1 MNTFLTL
8 FAQTTST
15 ATKLEVSRLITS
27 VLRTLQSPP
36 VATPLDE
43 SLKKLTCTP
52 DILSPLFF
60 SIKQSPSPG
69 VINVQAEA
77 WLAFNLFARMPGG
90 SRVLATEV
98 SEDEE
103 VFSLLSRRITK
114 KEEGVVAIR
123 GQDNGTTEQNE
134 DTRPEWVREKERDN
148 TILLTHDLLTA
159 EDVNGDIKA
168 RLEALLKGTEIRV
181 HSVDG

>member
-1 MNTFLTL
+1 METFLTL

-15 ATKLEVSRLITS
+15 ATKLEISRLITS
-27 VLRTLQSPP
+27 ILRTLQSPSAAKT
-36 VATPLDE
+36 VDE

-60 SIKQSPSPG
+60 SVKQSPSPG

-77 WLAFNLFARMPGG
+77 WLAFNLFARLPGG
-90 SRVLATEV
+90 SGVLATEA

-123 GQDNGTTEQNE
+123 SQDNGTTEQNE

-148 TILLTHDLLTA
+148 AILLIHDLLKA

-168 RLEALLKGTEIRV
+168 RLEALLKETEIRV
-181 HSVDG
+181 HIVDG